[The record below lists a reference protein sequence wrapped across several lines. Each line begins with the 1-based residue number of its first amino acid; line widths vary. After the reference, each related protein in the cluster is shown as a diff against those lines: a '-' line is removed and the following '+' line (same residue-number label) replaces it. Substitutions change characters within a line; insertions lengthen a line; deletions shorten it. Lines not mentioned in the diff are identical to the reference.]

1 MSVSSLEIKED
12 RLIANGKEFGKSGQ
26 YREIMGI
33 AKFSLDP
40 NEDYNKK
47 ITDIEKIPLNE
58 QGLIE
63 YSSDFHI
70 MIPNDISKSNRKI
83 IYERREKIFNGWIN
97 WFFNYYFATYVFG
110 FYWIQFRGSHS
121 ASGY

>member
-1 MSVSSLEIKED
+1 MSVSSLEINED
-12 RLIANGKEFGKSGQ
+12 RLIANGKEFGKTGQ
-26 YREIMGI
+26 YREIIGI

-63 YSSDFHI
+63 YSSDFRSNI
-70 MIPNDISKSNRKI
+70 KSLIVFLK
-83 IYERREKIFNGWIN
+83 
-97 WFFNYYFATYVFG
+97 FFGVE
-110 FYWIQFRGSHS
+110 
-121 ASGY
+121 